1 MRLLDIKR
9 YINIAYENFKPD
21 YSNSNVTTHYLYN
34 VLNLKIAIQALYDSG
49 IMVYSYTEINAYTLI
64 MSSMTDRLVLD
75 ANQYNAF
82 KKELEKLKYTI
93 SVLHSWISRYVP
105 TEETEDIINIKLPVI
120 KDMASLVKS
129 CAMIDKALTQ
139 SVSEFGGEIK
149 FKQLDYGS
157 SWITISAATSA
168 AAAFIM
174 GLSKAAFYVAKK
186 YYAIKLMSKEYER
199 YSMATDIM
207 RTLKEV
213 NEKIIK
219 EEISKKAEE
228 IEKEYYPNE
237 KSEPE
242 RVGRLRNAIN
252 ELTKLIELGGEIH
265 PSAILEDTSEDKI
278 DYKLL
283 SSMFS
288 QGLLTDGK
296 SKESNENEEK

>member
-1 MRLLDIKR
+1 
-9 YINIAYENFKPD
+9 
-21 YSNSNVTTHYLYN
+21 
-34 VLNLKIAIQALYDSG
+34 
-49 IMVYSYTEINAYTLI
+49 
-64 MSSMTDRLVLD
+64 
-75 ANQYNAF
+75 
-82 KKELEKLKYTI
+82 
-93 SVLHSWISRYVP
+93 
-105 TEETEDIINIKLPVI
+105 
-120 KDMASLVKS
+120 
-129 CAMIDKALTQ
+129 MIDKALTQ

-157 SWITISAATSA
+157 SWITISAVTSA
-168 AAAFIM
+168 AAAFII

-207 RTLKEV
+207 KTLKDL
-213 NEKIIK
+213 NENIIK

-228 IEKEYYPNE
+228 IEKEYYPND
-237 KSEPE
+237 KSDPE

-252 ELTKLIELGGEIH
+252 ELSKLIELGGEIH
-265 PSAILEDTSEDKI
+265 PSAILKDTSEDKI

-283 SSMFS
+283 SSMFP